1 MEQPPLYGCTL
12 EHRPF
17 SRFEPVDA
25 SREECLDARRHGL
38 DRGVGIVTEHGEH
51 LLDEEWVAFRRV
63 NDAIAECGC
72 DPAIV
77 HEPFDQ
83 IHRLGLVQRGKRDE
97 SRSGPRSGP
106 RRTGVEEVGARK
118 TEEQDRAPL
127 EKPRTYSSRSSIAGS
142 AQ

>member
-1 MEQPPLYGCTL
+1 M
-12 EHRPF
+12 R
-17 SRFEPVDA
+17 
-25 SREECLDARRHGL
+25 RRHGL

-51 LLDEEWVAFRRV
+51 LLDEQWVAFRRV

-97 SRSGPRSGP
+97 TRSGPRSGP

-118 TEEQDRAPL
+118 TEEQDRGPAREAEDVL
-127 EKPRTYSSRSSIAGS
+127 EQVEHRRIGPMNVVHRHDERSRHGERLEEPSERPRRLLR
-142 AQ
+142 